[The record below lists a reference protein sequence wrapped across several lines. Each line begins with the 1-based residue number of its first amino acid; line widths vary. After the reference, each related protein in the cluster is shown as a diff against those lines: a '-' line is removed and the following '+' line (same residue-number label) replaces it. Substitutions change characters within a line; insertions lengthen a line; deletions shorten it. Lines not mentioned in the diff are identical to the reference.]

1 MDTTWHESVA
11 QREDT
16 VRLGVWMFLATVTML
31 FAAFASAYIV
41 RRSGS
46 DWVPIGLPT
55 VLWLNTM
62 ALLGSSLALEAG
74 SWMGS
79 RRQWRRASAVL
90 GSAFA
95 LGLAFLAGQVLA
107 WQELMAAGVYMPA
120 SPHSAFFYLLTGVHA
135 VHLVG
140 ALAFLGTV
148 CVRTWAGLGA
158 RDADRW
164 RYMTGLARTVWHFL
178 LGIWVF
184 VFLLL
189 AIG

>member
-11 QREDT
+11 QRDDT

-46 DWVPIGLPT
+46 DWVPISLPT
-55 VLWLNTM
+55 VLWTNTM
-62 ALLGSSLALEAG
+62 ALLGSSLSLETA

-79 RRQWRRASAVL
+79 RRQWRRAGAALSW
-90 GSAFA
+90 AFA
-95 LGLAFLAGQVLA
+95 LGLAFLAGQVMA
-107 WQELMAAGVYMPA
+107 WQDLMAAGVYMPA

-135 VHLVG
+135 LHLVG
-140 ALAFLGTV
+140 ALAFLGAV
-148 CVRTWAGLGA
+148 CVRTWAGLGDREPA
-158 RDADRW
+158 RW
-164 RYMTGLARTVWHFL
+164 LHMTGLARTVWHFL
-178 LGIWVF
+178 LGIWAF